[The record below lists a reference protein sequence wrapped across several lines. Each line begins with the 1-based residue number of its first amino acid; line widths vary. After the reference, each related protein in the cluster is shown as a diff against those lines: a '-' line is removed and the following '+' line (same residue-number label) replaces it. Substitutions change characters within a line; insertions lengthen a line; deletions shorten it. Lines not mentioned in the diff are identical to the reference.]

1 MLSASQN
8 GEGEHVNWGISTI
21 GTQNRD
27 KHYYINK
34 TNLFQRWNPCFIV
47 KQLPGNLKSIQ
58 EYYLEQ

>member
-34 TNLFQRWNPCFIV
+34 TNLFQR
-47 KQLPGNLKSIQ
+47 
-58 EYYLEQ
+58 